1 MKKIYTHS
9 AGLTWYMA
17 PEITVWSGNPS
28 IWVWQGACSAG
39 SVEAAMSQFT
49 RLACLLSLAIA
60 ISVSALPISAQESQP
75 VKTVLS
81 GAEGSAPAELKPASI
96 SRRSA
101 VRTFQGTIRRSQDG
115 YILKDCTG
123 ASYDLDN
130 QIRVRDFDGQNV
142 TLRGTLNQSSSSIRV
157 KSIEPSD

>member
-1 MKKIYTHS
+1 M
-9 AGLTWYMA
+9 
-17 PEITVWSGNPS
+17 
-28 IWVWQGACSAG
+28 
-39 SVEAAMSQFT
+39 
-49 RLACLLSLAIA
+49 
-60 ISVSALPISAQESQP
+60 
-75 VKTVLS
+75 
-81 GAEGSAPAELKPASI
+81 
-96 SRRSA
+96 
-101 VRTFQGTIRRSQDG
+101 RTFQGTIRRSQDG